1 MGWSRLETR
10 GDAPGLEA
18 GDYVYFA
25 HSFACDDGPHS
36 IAVTDYGRPIPAAV
50 RRDNVLGAQF
60 HPERSSAAG
69 ARFLKAFL
77 AS

>member
-10 GDAPGLEA
+10 TGAAGLA
-18 GDYVYFA
+18 TGDYVWFA
-25 HSFACDDGPHS
+25 HSFACDHGPHS
-36 IAVTDYGRPIPAAV
+36 LATADYGRLIPAAV
-50 RRDNVLGAQF
+50 RRENVLGAQF

-77 AS
+77 ES